1 MKKFI
6 ADLFRKFVFSVSEI
20 EHKNNYGQ
28 RKYRLYKILGIKIKL
43 NLLYWNLSSNKIY
56 ILDKNG
62 NKQLVSSKKD
72 LRRYGEIQIEG
83 ENNELVLFD
92 DPSLL
97 HFKALIIGN
106 NNYVEIKSVKDESR
120 ITASIVANSAR
131 LQIGHTLFIVDAYFR
146 IDTDGVKILVEDDCM
161 FATSVNIWAGDAHKI
176 YDLTTKKYINP
187 GKDVTIG
194 NHVWIGRYASVNKGA
209 VIPDGCV
216 VGANS
221 FVNKVFDEKNCIIAG
236 TPAKIVKRNIR
247 WEL

>member
-1 MKKFI
+1 MKKFVKN
-6 ADLFRKFVFSVSEI
+6 FVKKFIFSVSEI

-56 ILDKNG
+56 KLDKNG
-62 NKQLVSSKKD
+62 NKELVSSKKD

-92 DPSLL
+92 DLSLL
-97 HFKALIIGN
+97 HFKARIIGN
-106 NNYVEIKSVKDESR
+106 NNYVEIKSVKDLTTIDLLVGGNFSELR
-120 ITASIVANSAR
+120 IGNIIYFANARIKLGGDNIKISI
-131 LQIGHTLFIVDAYFR
+131 G
-146 IDTDGVKILVEDDCM
+146 DDCL
-161 FATSVNIWAGDAHKI
+161 FAHEIEIWSTDAHKI
-176 YDLTTKKYINP
+176 YDLVSQKLINP
-187 GKDVTIG
+187 SQDITIG